1 MPIARPLAIFG
12 GAAVIVVGSFLVTT
26 YVLNWSSSALVN
38 SGSRSS
44 NPVAGANQQAAPQ
57 PVLEKGAGGNLLW
70 PSQDFAANGG
80 WARTAVS
87 IQPAAGIAPSGD
99 NTGSK
104 LVEASTNG
112 RHLINRI
119 VQGATPGAIHTF
131 SLFFK
136 PAERSTIRFEIMD
149 TNPAKKYGNAVCNL
163 PNSEGAAG
171 TLTKVGDI
179 VGGRVDPVSD
189 GWFRCWAAMP
199 FSVSEVSVGIE
210 MGGPGGVF
218 GYQGDGHSGI
228 LIWGAQFE
236 LGGQP
241 TSYVAT
247 STGPIAKSK

>member
-1 MPIARPLAIFG
+1 
-12 GAAVIVVGSFLVTT
+12 
-26 YVLNWSSSALVN
+26 
-38 SGSRSS
+38 
-44 NPVAGANQQAAPQ
+44 
-57 PVLEKGAGGNLLW
+57 
-70 PSQDFAANGG
+70 
-80 WARTAVS
+80 
-87 IQPAAGIAPSGD
+87 
-99 NTGSK
+99 
-104 LVEASTNG
+104 
-112 RHLINRI
+112 
-119 VQGATPGAIHTF
+119 
-131 SLFFK
+131 
-136 PAERSTIRFEIMD
+136 
-149 TNPAKKYGNAVCNL
+149 
-163 PNSEGAAG
+163 
-171 TLTKVGDI
+171 VGDI